1 MKSQR
6 LLDGQVNNLKLGD
19 LYFAKKK
26 KKNWIPQD
34 PKSPALVPRCLGI
47 KCLSDVTHW
56 RAEM

>member
-26 KKNWIPQD
+26 NLN
-34 PKSPALVPRCLGI
+34 SPRFQSPNFSAQKPR
-47 KCLSDVTHW
+47 D
-56 RAEM
+56 